1 MTITMLG
8 ASEIRKLAE
17 DLQLRPSKSL
27 GQNFVIDANTCL
39 KIVRL
44 AEIETKDRVVEIGPG
59 IGSLTLAILKQ
70 TKNVTAIELDERL
83 AAKLQETLISHGSG
97 AIEIINK
104 DALKVTRLESK
115 PNKLVANLPYNVSVP
130 VLLTFLERFP
140 SIRSGVVMVQYEVAE
155 RLAAKPGSKSYGVP
169 SAKAAW
175 WCEVQ
180 LSDSVSRSVFWPVP
194 NVDSALLTFDRHEG
208 DESPYGD
215 EGLRLA
221 TFAIIDNAFGK
232 RRKMLRS
239 ALADLMGSSATAEAH
254 LVAAG
259 IDPTSRGESLD
270 ITQFARIA
278 KAWLASK

>member
-1 MTITMLG
+1 MLG

-44 AEIETKDRVVEIGPG
+44 AEIEAQDRVVEIGPG
-59 IGSLTLAILKQ
+59 IGSLTLAILRQ

-97 AIEIINK
+97 NIEIINE
-104 DALKVTRLESK
+104 DALRVARLESK

-130 VLLTFLERFP
+130 VLLTFLERFA

-155 RLAAKPGSKSYGVP
+155 RLAATPGSKSYGVP

-175 WCEVQ
+175 WCDVQ
-180 LSDSVSRSVFWPVP
+180 LRDSVSRSVFWPVP
-194 NVDSALLTFDRHEG
+194 NVDSALLTFKRHYG
-208 DESPYGD
+208 TESPYGD
-215 EGLRLA
+215 EALRIA

-239 ALADLMGSSATAEAH
+239 ALAGLMGSSATSEAL